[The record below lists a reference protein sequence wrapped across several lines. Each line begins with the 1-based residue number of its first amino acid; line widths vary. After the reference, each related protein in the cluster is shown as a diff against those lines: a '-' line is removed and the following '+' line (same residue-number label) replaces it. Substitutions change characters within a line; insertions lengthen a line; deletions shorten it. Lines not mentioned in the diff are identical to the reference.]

1 MSQLLRYHT
10 DLSQRL
16 ARTIK
21 AEPLWPLVL
30 VMVAELLT
38 LKAVLH
44 TYPCGYRLPKL
55 VLDNSKPLS
64 PLIHQCSPWTG
75 RVPPLQTSG
84 SKGEVGWGEES
95 TGLLVLWTHGTKADR
110 GSFPYYH
117 GCKARFSGCFQGGCV
132 SCWTSGGSC
141 SQHLPRWVCFS
152 HKHE

>member
-30 VMVAELLT
+30 VRVAELLT

-64 PLIHQCSPWTG
+64 SVLTLDWKRSPTPDKREW
-75 RVPPLQTSG
+75 
-84 SKGEVGWGEES
+84 
-95 TGLLVLWTHGTKADR
+95 R
-110 GSFPYYH
+110 GSGVRWGKHWLAGIVDPRDKSWSWVLSVLPWVQSKVF
-117 GCKARFSGCFQGGCV
+117 RVLSGGCV
-132 SCWTSGGSC
+132 SRWSSGGSC
-141 SQHLPRWVCFS
+141 SQHLQRWVCFS